1 MKSNILFET
10 NRCFLREFSPEDAQ
24 AVYRLNLHPDI
35 FRFTTDPPFE
45 NPDEAAAFLKNYK
58 AYQISGFGR
67 WAVILKD
74 DNQFAGWCGLK
85 YILGENEVDIGY
97 RFLPEFWG
105 QGLAL
110 ETATVCIKAGIE
122 EFGLKR
128 IVARVHKENIRS
140 IRVTEKL
147 GLIYEKDL
155 IYDGVPWMNYVFPLD
170 ENLSVNTPKEFPNST
185 TPA

>member
-1 MKSNILFET
+1 MKINTLFET
-10 NRCFLREFSPEDAQ
+10 ERCFLREFSLSDAFD
-24 AVYRLNLHPDI
+24 VYRLNLHPDI
-35 FRFTTDPPFE
+35 FRFTTDPPFM
-45 NPDEAAAFLKNYK
+45 NEAEAEKFLKNYK

-67 WAVILKD
+67 WAVILKETR
-74 DNQFAGWCGLK
+74 QFAGWCGLK
-85 YILGENEVDIGY
+85 YILEENEVDIGY
-97 RFLPEFWG
+97 RFLPEYWG

-155 IYDGVPWMNYVFPLD
+155 LYDGVPWMNYVFPLD
-170 ENLSVNTPKEFPNST
+170 KNLSVYTLKEFPNST

>member
-1 MKSNILFET
+1 MKSNTLFET
-10 NRCFLREFSPEDAQ
+10 SRCLLREFTTEDAHDI
-24 AVYRLNLHPDI
+24 YRLNLHPDI

-45 NPDEAAAFLKNYK
+45 NQAEAEAFLRSYK

-74 DNQFAGWCGLK
+74 NNQFAGWCGLK
-85 YILGENEVDIGY
+85 FILEENEVDIGY

-105 QGLAL
+105 QGLAY
-110 ETATVCIKAGIE
+110 ETAKVCIKAGIE
-122 EFGLKR
+122 EFGIRR
-128 IVARVHKENIRS
+128 IVARVHKDNVRS

-155 IYDGVPWMNYVFPLD
+155 LYDGVPWMNYVFPID
-170 ENLSVNTPKEFPNST
+170 ENPSVSIIKQFPNSS
-185 TPA
+185 TPV